1 MSYDKKVMD
10 WNNEG
15 IEPPGDLISGGWK
28 AGMSPAPAYFNA
40 FWSQTS
46 KAIKEL
52 QSKAYEK
59 PVGGIGETD
68 LSQSVKDALKKGS
81 EAVNKEDLDK
91 KANIDSPSFTGKP
104 TAPTAVESSND
115 TQLSNTAFVKRGI
128 EKHAMSNTHISEGV
142 AVYADNVY
150 TLTGVTNFDTY
161 NTIRFKA
168 PNNYVIGAK
177 FKIGTDI
184 YDPVNADFENG
195 ELLLVT
201 FDKVQKK
208 VFFKSGG
215 GVNQTLPPQVD
226 TLTAKAD
233 DKKITLTW
241 TISDTTYLEDF
252 LFVYKIGSAP
262 KSSKDG
268 TQLVVAKS
276 IRTTVIPG
284 LTNGA
289 NYYIRAYPRNSKKQL
304 QSIYKVINASP
315 KKPDDMSGSPG
326 PNMLV
331 KGTMQEGYFGL
342 VTSAEMITGDAL
354 TTLVGITQGTSQN
367 STTNWLKFA
376 YKGKV
381 LFVAQKPIR
390 HSVSWDAINN
400 AGAVMGTKQVAIK
413 SLNYKARLLQ
423 GALTNPSEDGASDR
437 GAKGSEW
444 NRLMCAVH
452 EQVKNKNWDYPAYVE
467 ADIQDFGTYFTD
479 VDLITNSSAGNGSYS
494 WCQET
499 VKSNS
504 PYRVVRGYYGV
515 SVANWSTSSSK
526 GSNGGWRPV
535 LELI

>member
-28 AGMSPAPAYFNA
+28 AGMSPAPAYFNS

-59 PVGGIGETD
+59 PVGGIGEAD

-81 EAVNKEDLDK
+81 EAVNKGDLDK

-115 TQLSNTAFVKRGI
+115 TQLANTAFVKRGI

-161 NTIRFKA
+161 NTVRFKA
-168 PNNYVIGAK
+168 PNDYVIGAK

-184 YDPVNADFENG
+184 YEPVNADFENG

-208 VFFKSGG
+208 AFFKTGG
-215 GVNQTLPPQVD
+215 GENQTLPPQIDNFV
-226 TLTAKAD
+226 AKVD

-241 TISDTTYLEDF
+241 TISDTTHLEDF
-252 LFVYKIGSAP
+252 LFVYKIGSVP
-262 KSSKDG
+262 TSSKDG
-268 TQLVVAKS
+268 TQVIVAKS
-276 IRTTVIPG
+276 LRTTVISD
-284 LTNGA
+284 LTNDA
-289 NYYIRAYPRNSKKQL
+289 TYYFRAYPRNSKKQL
-304 QSIYKVINASP
+304 QSIYKVISAIP
-315 KKPDDMSGSPG
+315 KKLDDPSGSPG

-354 TTLVGITQGTSQN
+354 TTLVGIAQGTSQN

-390 HSVSWDAINN
+390 YDLSWDAINN
-400 AGAVMGTKQVAIK
+400 VGAVMGTKQVAIK
-413 SLNYKARLLQ
+413 SLNYKARLLK
-423 GALTNPSEDGASDR
+423 GALTNPCEDTANDNGVR
-437 GAKGSEW
+437 GSEW

-452 EQVKNKNWDYPAYVE
+452 EQAKNKNWAYPQYVE

-479 VDLITNSSAGNGSYS
+479 ADLITNSSAGNGSYS

-499 VKSNS
+499 IKSVS
-504 PYRVVRGYYGV
+504 SYRVYRGNNGV
-515 SVANWSTSSSK
+515 SDSGWSASSYT
-526 GSNGGWRPV
+526 GSRFGWRPV